1 MAQVKFIRGT
11 REQYNALIANPDK
24 KQDVINSVFFVT
36 NEQVIMMGEKQYG
49 GATGHLFDGFIKN
62 LDVEGQTLTFNKSVE
77 GKDTL
82 VTIKLIEAADN
93 SIVIGDIT
101 KGADGNSDGV
111 KDGSTIKVNVKTIEE
126 GADGLKL
133 GADGLYVDLAKTT
146 ADISANTKA
155 IAKLN
160 ADTATV
166 GSVDNKIDTAIKGL
180 DVDSIGGEG
189 KFVKSVSETDGKI
202 AADVGDLVSTAVART
217 ATTKVEGQVDMSG
230 TTVEGA
236 LVDLAKAVSEAKKG
250 AATYKI
256 VQVTEGLANN
266 VKEAY
271 QLVQTVDGQDTNIDV
286 QIPIYKDQTLKSVT
300 LESSNETKK
309 GQFLKY
315 TYITSDGTEDVVYVD
330 VSQFLVESEFKN
342 GLSVSTAGE
351 VSVKIDAT
359 SEGFLTV
366 GTGGV
371 KLSGVT
377 DAINTAKTTIIGGA
391 TSTTLKALEDNLAK
405 EAETARAAE
414 QANADAIS
422 VLKGT
427 ETVEG
432 SVAKSVADAKKALL
446 GDAAEEYNT
455 LGKLEDKIQAVDVKA
470 SSAHTEVVAKAE
482 GHITVT
488 VADSVDKTHKVVTVG
503 ENDIASATGLTAE
516 VNRAEGAEDKIE
528 ASVGLAG
535 DGSHVKTTG
544 NYTSGATTV
553 VDEIAA
559 LDTQV
564 KANADAIAANANTNL
579 NLTEVGGAGKVIT
592 TVSQA
597 DGQVSATSIDLVA
610 SAVTRAATDD
620 VTSTTVEAALSELA
634 AAIKDEASAR
644 GGADTTISGN
654 VTTNTTA
661 IVTLNGEETAD
672 GSVKHTA
679 KGYADTALTNAKAYT
694 DEALNWID
702 AGDFGK

>member
-1 MAQVKFIRGT
+1 MAQIKFIRGT
-11 REQYNALIANPDK
+11 RDQYNALISNTAK

-133 GADGLYVDLAKTT
+133 GADGLYVDLTKTT

-155 IAKLN
+155 IADEVTRAEKAEKANAANIATNTAAIANLN

-202 AADVGDLVSTAVART
+202 AAEVGDLVSSAVKRT
-217 ATTKVEGQVDMSG
+217 STTNVEGQVDMTS

-236 LVDLAKAVSEAKKG
+236 LVDLAKAVSETKND

-256 VQVTEGLANN
+256 AKVTTGLSEN
-266 VKEAY
+266 VMEAY
-271 QLVQTVDGQDTNIDV
+271 QLVQTVNGKDTNIDV
-286 QIPIYKDQTLKSVT
+286 QIPIYKDQTLKSVELT
-300 LESSNETKK
+300 DTDGKKK
-309 GQFLKY
+309 GQYLKY
-315 TYITSDGTEDVVYVD
+315 TYTTANGEDSVVYVD
-330 VSQFLVESEFKN
+330 VSKFLVESEFKN
-342 GLSVSTAGE
+342 GLSVSESGE

-377 DAINTAKTTIIGGA
+377 DAIDAAKTAIIGGA

-414 QANADAIS
+414 QANADAIT
-422 VLKGT
+422 VLKGAD
-427 ETVEG
+427 TVEG

-455 LGKLEDKIQAVDVKA
+455 LGKLEKKIQAVDVKA

-528 ASVGLAG
+528 ASVGLAA

-553 VDEIAA
+553 VGEIAA
-559 LDTQV
+559 LDKQV
-564 KANADAIAANANTNL
+564 KANADAIA
-579 NLTEVGGAGKVIT
+579 TEI
-592 TVSQA
+592 
-597 DGQVSATSIDLVA
+597 
-610 SAVTRAATDD
+610 TRATNA
-620 VTSTTVEAALSELA
+620 EA
-634 AAIKDEASAR
+634 K
-644 GGADTTISGN
+644 
-654 VTTNTTA
+654 
-661 IVTLNGEETAD
+661 
-672 GSVKHTA
+672 
-679 KGYADTALTNAKAYT
+679 ALTDAKAYT
-694 DEALNWID
+694 DTSLTWID
-702 AGDFGK
+702 AGTYGTEV

>member
-1 MAQVKFIRGT
+1 MAQIKFIRGT
-11 REQYNALIANPDK
+11 RDQYNALIGNTDK

-155 IAKLN
+155 IADEVIRAEKAEKANAVNIATNTAAIANLN

-180 DVDSIGGEG
+180 DVNSIGGEG

-202 AADVGDLVSTAVART
+202 AAEVGDLVSSAVKRT
-217 ATTKVEGQVDMSG
+217 STTNVEGQVDMTS

-236 LVDLAKAVSEAKKG
+236 LVDLAKAVSETKND

-256 VQVTEGLANN
+256 AKVTTGLSEN
-266 VKEAY
+266 VMEAY
-271 QLVQTVDGQDTNIDV
+271 QLVQTVNGKDTNIDV
-286 QIPIYKDQTLKSVT
+286 QIPIYKDQTLKSVELT
-300 LESSNETKK
+300 DTDGKKK
-309 GQFLKY
+309 GQYLKY
-315 TYITSDGTEDVVYVD
+315 TYTTANGEDSVVYVD
-330 VSQFLVESEFKN
+330 VSKFLVESEFKN
-342 GLSVSTAGE
+342 GLSVSESGE

-377 DAINTAKTTIIGGA
+377 DAIDAAKTAIIGGA
-391 TSTTLKALEDNLAK
+391 TSTTLKTLEDNLAK

-414 QANADAIS
+414 QANADAIT
-422 VLKGT
+422 VLKGAD
-427 ETVEG
+427 TVEG

-455 LGKLEDKIQAVDVKA
+455 LGKLEDKIQAVDAKA
-470 SSAHTEVVAKAE
+470 SSAHTEVVAKAD
-482 GHITVT
+482 GHVT
-488 VADSVDKTHKVVTVG
+488 VSVEDSENGTHKVVTVG
-503 ENDIASATGLTAE
+503 ENDIASATALTDE
-516 VNRAEGAEDKIE
+516 EDRAKAAEDKIE
-528 ASVGLAG
+528 ASVGLAN

-553 VDEIAA
+553 VGEIAA

-564 KANADAIAANANTNL
+564 KTNANAIAAET
-579 NLTEVGGAGKVIT
+579 
-592 TVSQA
+592 
-597 DGQVSATSIDLVA
+597 
-610 SAVTRAATDD
+610 TRATNA
-620 VTSTTVEAALSELA
+620 EA
-634 AAIKDEASAR
+634 K
-644 GGADTTISGN
+644 
-654 VTTNTTA
+654 
-661 IVTLNGEETAD
+661 
-672 GSVKHTA
+672 
-679 KGYADTALTNAKAYT
+679 ALTDAKSYT
-694 DEALNWID
+694 DEALKWIE
-702 AGDFGK
+702 AGDY

>member
-11 REQYNALIANPDK
+11 REQYNALIANTDK

-160 ADTATV
+160 SDTATV

-217 ATTKVEGQVDMSG
+217 ATTKVEGQVDMTG

-271 QLVQTVDGQDTNIDV
+271 QLVQTVDGHDTNIDV

-300 LESSNETKK
+300 LESTDGKK
-309 GQFLKY
+309 EGQYLKY
-315 TYITSDGTEDVVYVD
+315 TYITSDGKEDIVYVD

-351 VSVKIDAT
+351 VSVKIDAQ
-359 SEGFLTV
+359 SENFLTV
-366 GTGGV
+366 GEGGI
-371 KLSGVT
+371 KLSGVQ
-377 DAINTAKTTIIGGA
+377 DAV
-391 TSTTLKALEDNLAK
+391 
-405 EAETARAAE
+405 
-414 QANADAIS
+414 DA
-422 VLKGT
+422 
-427 ETVEG
+427 
-432 SVAKSVADAKKALL
+432 AKKALL

-516 VNRAEGAEDKIE
+516 VNRAEGAENKIE
-528 ASVGLAG
+528 ASVGLAA

-544 NYTSGATTV
+544 NYTTGATTV
-553 VDEIAA
+553 VGEIAA

-564 KANADAIAANANTNL
+564 KANADAIADNANTKL

-597 DGQVSATSIDLVA
+597 NGQVSATAIDLVA

-620 VTSTTVEAALSELA
+620 VTGTTVEAALSELA

-644 GGADTTISGN
+644 KDADTTISGN
-654 VTTNTTA
+654 VTINTTA
-661 IVTLNGEETAD
+661 IKTLNGEETAD

>member
-1 MAQVKFIRGT
+1 MAQIKFIRGT
-11 REQYNALIANPDK
+11 RDQYNALIGNTAK

-155 IAKLN
+155 IADEVTRAEKAEKANSDNIATNTAAIANLN

-180 DVDSIGGEG
+180 DVNSIGGEG

-202 AADVGDLVSTAVART
+202 AAEVGDLVSSAVKRT
-217 ATTKVEGQVDMSG
+217 STINVEGQVDMTG

-236 LVDLAKAVSEAKKG
+236 LVDLAKAVSETKND

-256 VQVTEGLANN
+256 AKVTTGLSEN
-266 VKEAY
+266 VMEAY
-271 QLVQTVDGQDTNIDV
+271 QLVQTVNGKDTNIEV
-286 QIPIYKDQTLKSVT
+286 QIPIYKDQTLKSVELT
-300 LESSNETKK
+300 DTDGKKK
-309 GQFLKY
+309 GQYLKY
-315 TYITSDGTEDVVYVD
+315 TYTTANGEDSVVYVD
-330 VSQFLVESEFKN
+330 VSKFLVESEFKN
-342 GLSVSTAGE
+342 GLSVSESGE

-377 DAINTAKTTIIGGA
+377 DTIDAAKTAIIGGA

-414 QANADAIS
+414 QANADAII
-422 VLKGT
+422 VLKGAD
-427 ETVEG
+427 TVEG

-455 LGKLEDKIQAVDVKA
+455 LGKLEDKIQAVDAKA
-470 SSAHTEVVAKAE
+470 SSAHTEVVAKAD
-482 GHITVT
+482 GHVT
-488 VADSVDKTHKVVTVG
+488 VSVEDSENGTHKVVTVG
-503 ENDIASATGLTAE
+503 ENDIASATALTDE
-516 VNRAEGAEDKIE
+516 EDRAKAAEDKIE
-528 ASVGLAG
+528 ASVGLAN

-553 VDEIAA
+553 VGEIAA

-564 KANADAIAANANTNL
+564 KANANAIAAET
-579 NLTEVGGAGKVIT
+579 
-592 TVSQA
+592 
-597 DGQVSATSIDLVA
+597 
-610 SAVTRAATDD
+610 TRATNA
-620 VTSTTVEAALSELA
+620 EA
-634 AAIKDEASAR
+634 K
-644 GGADTTISGN
+644 
-654 VTTNTTA
+654 
-661 IVTLNGEETAD
+661 
-672 GSVKHTA
+672 
-679 KGYADTALTNAKAYT
+679 ALTDAKSYT
-694 DEALNWID
+694 DEALKWIE
-702 AGDFGK
+702 AGYY